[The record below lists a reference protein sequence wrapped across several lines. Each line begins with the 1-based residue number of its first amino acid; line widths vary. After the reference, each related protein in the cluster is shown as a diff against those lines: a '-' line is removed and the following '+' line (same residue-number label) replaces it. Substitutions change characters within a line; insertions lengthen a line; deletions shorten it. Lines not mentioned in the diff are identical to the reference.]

1 MQEQA
6 IGLQP
11 AHRVEEVTGT
21 LVMDPWLDNPPLP
34 GSACD
39 CLGR

>member
-21 LVMDPWLDNPPLP
+21 LVMDAWPGSRPKHAAPLP
-34 GSACD
+34 
-39 CLGR
+39 